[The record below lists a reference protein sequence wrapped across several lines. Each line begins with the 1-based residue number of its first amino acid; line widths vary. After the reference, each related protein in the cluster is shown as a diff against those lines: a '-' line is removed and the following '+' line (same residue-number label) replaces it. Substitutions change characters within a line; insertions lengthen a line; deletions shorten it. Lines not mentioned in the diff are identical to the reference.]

1 MDIQAEVSLYP
12 LGESHFSGSIE
23 AFVEALEEHGCHT
36 EVEDMKELG
45 VRAVAPSHCSG
56 DTARKLFQ
64 KRYGAGYHPAAV
76 GWTKRFQAPNSGA
89 DATH

>member
-1 MDIQAEVSLYP
+1 MAMGGFH
-12 LGESHFSGSIE
+12 LGGATTDRIE
-23 AFVEALEEHGCHT
+23 RI
-36 EVEDMKELG
+36 VEDMKELG

-56 DTARKLFQ
+56 DTARKLFR